1 MISLI
6 KDTIFYSSSKV
17 LAGLLNLL
25 IIMMFTR
32 FLNQEDYGYY
42 LIFISYT
49 FFISSLF
56 YWAQRISVNRYLN
69 DYMGN
74 YNSFIKTNIALFF
87 KITIVII
94 CLNILIFLSFV
105 DLKFKILI
113 YLCSLAAFLK
123 SFFDL
128 NQAILNMNFKSFLFS
143 FNIILRSLFF
153 ISISFLLFY
162 FFNLKSESLI
172 FGFLVSY
179 FLVLCTSSL
188 SIFKK
193 YFNYSYDKKIEK
205 KIISFSVP
213 LVGLFFCDYI
223 LTFSDRIFIHYYL
236 GTENVGIYGAN
247 YDLIKQLSLFFMI
260 VQGYIMYPR
269 INKAYS
275 NKDRIEFNTL
285 FNYNIKLFL
294 ITFIPLCFFII
305 YFNNFI
311 SNIFLGEAFRYADF
325 PIIPLFSIMFFM
337 WGIKIHHFDYIFQ
350 LKEKT
355 KFSFYI
361 LFLGSIINIVLNIF
375 LIPIFGLMGAL
386 YSTFLAYLFILV
398 FSIILGRQ
406 FIEINFPY
414 LVFLKVIFNLFICF
428 IILEQISHLVNP
440 IMSIIILFFL
450 YLLNLFLFNKK
461 DLLIKL

>member
-1 MISLI
+1 MSSLI
-6 KDTIFYSSSKV
+6 KDTIFYSASKV

-32 FLNQEDYGYY
+32 FLNQQDYGYY

-69 DYMGN
+69 DYMDN
-74 YNSFIKTNIALFF
+74 YNVFIKTNIALFF
-87 KITIVII
+87 KITIIVV
-94 CLNILIFLSFV
+94 CLNILVFFSFI
-105 DLKFKILI
+105 DFKFKTLI
-113 YLCSLAAFLK
+113 SLCSLAAFLK

-153 ISISFLLFY
+153 ISISFLLFN
-162 FFNLKSESLI
+162 FFNFKSESLI
-172 FGFLVSY
+172 FGFLISY
-179 FLVLCTSSL
+179 FLPLSISSL
-188 SIFKK
+188 SNIKK
-193 YFNYSYDKKIEK
+193 YFNYLYDKEIEK
-205 KIISFSVP
+205 KVISFSIP

-223 LTFSDRIFIHYYL
+223 LTFSDRIFIYYYL

-275 NKDRIEFNTL
+275 DKDKINFNIL

-294 ITFIPLCFFII
+294 IIFIPLCFFII
-305 YFNNFI
+305 YFNSFI
-311 SNIFLGEAFRYADF
+311 STIFLGEDFRYTLY
-325 PIIPLFSIMFFM
+325 PIIPLCSIMFFM

-350 LKEKT
+350 IKEKT

-361 LFLGSIINIVLNIF
+361 LLLGSIINIVLNIL

-386 YSTFLAYLFILV
+386 YSTFLAYLFILI

-414 LVFLKVIFNLFICF
+414 LVFLKVIFNLLICF
-428 IILEQISHLVNP
+428 IALEQISHLVNP
-440 IMSIIILFFL
+440 VISIIILLFL

>member
-6 KDTIFYSSSKV
+6 KDTIFYSGSKV
-17 LAGLLNLL
+17 LAGILNLL

-32 FLNQEDYGYY
+32 FLNQQDYGYY

-69 DYMGN
+69 DYMDN
-74 YNSFIKTNIALFF
+74 YNVFIKTNIALFF
-87 KITIVII
+87 KITIVVIF
-94 CLNILIFLSFV
+94 LNILIFFSFI
-105 DLKFKILI
+105 DIKLKSLI
-113 YLCSLAAFLK
+113 YLCSSAAFLK

-143 FNIILRSLFF
+143 FNVILRSLFF
-153 ISISFLLFY
+153 VSISFLLFNY
-162 FFNLKSESLI
+162 LNFKSESLI
-172 FGFLVSY
+172 FGFLISY
-179 FLVLCTSSL
+179 FLVLCISSL
-188 SIFKK
+188 SNFKK
-193 YFNYSYDKKIEK
+193 YFNYLYDKGIEK
-205 KIISFSVP
+205 KIISFSIP

-275 NKDRIEFNTL
+275 DKDKTNFNIL

-294 ITFIPLCFFII
+294 IIFIPLCFFII

-311 SNIFLGEAFRYADF
+311 STIFLGEAFRYTLF
-325 PIIPLFSIMFFM
+325 PIIPLCSIMFFM

-361 LFLGSIINIVLNIF
+361 LFSGSVINVILNVF
-375 LIPIFGLMGAL
+375 LIPIFGLIGAL
-386 YSTFLAYLFILV
+386 YSTFLAYLFILIS
-398 FSIILGRQ
+398 SIILGNQ
-406 FIEINFPY
+406 LIKIDFPY
-414 LVFLKVIFNLFICF
+414 LVFLKVILNLIICF
-428 IILEQISHLVNP
+428 IALEKISVLVNP
-440 IMSIIILFFL
+440 IISMIILLFL

-461 DLLIKL
+461 DLLIRL